1 MVVLEIDYGAT
12 THVFHVST
20 LNLQEKKKHNI
31 SYSLGLRKDE
41 IYIRFLCVFSTRFC

>member
-20 LNLQEKKKHNI
+20 LNLQEKKNI
-31 SYSLGLRKDE
+31 TYHIL
-41 IYIRFLCVFSTRFC
+41 